1 MPSVILNIQLSRNS
15 RQANSWSAR
24 SDLASKQVSETQV
37 QRQLVS
43 NPWLSSHGNMANNLR
58 KELFQSTAYKGKK
71 SKKVCFELPQSQGRY
86 EWLKEVQVSEP
97 THLQE
102 LRRNSREFL
111 EKVKARR
118 RASSDSADRPS
129 ESTTPAVLKSFSP
142 PLPNNMHLQQEEKS
156 LGKDAFHKKTVE
168 SQPSGYEWWK
178 EVEVELPTYFLKR
191 RKERMLA
198 EKVGWSRG
206 NGQNKG

>member
-1 MPSVILNIQLSRNS
+1 MAFKKKETKTVSFDLS
-15 RQANSWSAR
+15 
-24 SDLASKQVSETQV
+24 
-37 QRQLVS
+37 
-43 NPWLSSHGNMANNLR
+43 
-58 KELFQSTAYKGKK
+58 
-71 SKKVCFELPQSQGRY
+71 QSQGRY
-86 EWLKEVQVSEP
+86 EWLKEIELTEP
-97 THLQE
+97 THLQQ
-102 LRRNSREFL
+102 LRKNSLEFL

-118 RASSDSADRPS
+118 RALSDSADRPS
-129 ESTTPAVLKSFSP
+129 ESTKPAVLKSFSP

-156 LGKDAFHKKTVE
+156 LGKDAFHKKTTE

-206 NGQNKG
+206 NGQNKE

>member
-1 MPSVILNIQLSRNS
+1 
-15 RQANSWSAR
+15 
-24 SDLASKQVSETQV
+24 
-37 QRQLVS
+37 
-43 NPWLSSHGNMANNLR
+43 MANNLR
-58 KELFQSTAYKGKK
+58 KELFQSTAYKGKT

-111 EKVKARR
+111 EKVKVRR
-118 RASSDSADRPS
+118 RALSDSADRPS
-129 ESTTPAVLKSFSP
+129 ESTKPAVLKSFSP

-156 LGKDAFHKKTVE
+156 LGKDALHKKTVE

-206 NGQNKG
+206 NGQNKE